1 MSGFT
6 MVTNDESIP
15 ISSSQKAAI
24 LFTELGSDFS
34 SKIIPF
40 LSDSELKKL
49 RTAVNGLGLYSPRM
63 KNFSK
68 IQKRE
73 IRVLEEVCAYGVRKN
88 YLDPSVLEKK
98 DYGFIKTTSANSSEN
113 KIIKDFVDNPDVVTN
128 VLRNWLNEE

>member
-6 MVTNDESIP
+6 MVTNDENIP

-34 SKIIPF
+34 SKLIPF

-49 RTAVNGLGLYSPRM
+49 RTAVDGLGLYSPRM

-73 IRVLEEVCAYGVRKN
+73 IRDLEEVCAYGVRKN

-113 KIIKDFVDNPDVVTN
+113 KIIQDFVDNPDVVTN
-128 VLRNWLNEE
+128 VLRSWLKEE

>member
-1 MSGFT
+1 MNGFT
-6 MVTNDESIP
+6 MVTNDENIP
-15 ISSSQKAAI
+15 ISSRQKAAV

-34 SKIIPF
+34 NKLIPF

-49 RTAVNGLGLYSPRM
+49 RTAVDGLGPYSPRM

-68 IQKRE
+68 VQKRE